1 MPGEA
6 DPSGGDG
13 MTDPFNLN
21 QIVRD
26 VLARGDGGADP
37 GIIAKAVMREIP
49 PRLYGEA
56 LAQALREVVR
66 QQILRTRMDT
76 SIVRLDESWGEALDP
91 RGGRPTASRGR
102 TPYRAPNQQAYV
114 AHWRKVLQLSTHVN
128 GKYKP
133 FGRCTVEDLH
143 WLRDDRHKDAAE
155 STAKAEQYGHVAD
168 LLVEHGAEAIED
180 LPEHVLEATF
190 QPRKPKK
197 DSEGD
202 AA

>member
-1 MPGEA
+1 MLGEA

-21 QIVRD
+21 QIVRE
-26 VLARGDGGADP
+26 VLARGDDGADP

-56 LAQALREVVR
+56 LAQALRDVVR
-66 QQILRTRMDT
+66 VQIGRTRMDT
-76 SIVRLDESWGEALDP
+76 SIVRPDESWRETLDP
-91 RGGRPTASRGR
+91 RGGLSTRRGR
-102 TPYRAPNQQAYV
+102 KPYRAPNQQGYV

-128 GKYKP
+128 GAYKP

-143 WLRDDRHKDAAE
+143 WLRDDRYNDAAE

-190 QPRKPKK
+190 QPRRSKK